1 MLETSH
7 DNVWIWKYSPDA
19 TNIVQTTFEDWEQAT
34 AGIQKSSFQPG
45 NMQDPHLQICLQ
57 MHVKF
62 IWFSNASAKFWDL
75 WTKISWPRSP
85 KTSLE
90 DLVTRPET
98 CSHRLNTSLAKK
110 SKFLPLLVTSQATS
124 KSSSSS
130 TGSGSSSQAGSSP
143 LRDVMDRER
152 DSGIFSR
159 RDVSTQPLHLLK
171 GRWRAPGR
179 WRSAVSTQG
188 RDLSGVQPAY
198 PGHMLFTTR
207 RRPQVKGHVCLMNK
221 SETGHFGIYDIRNW

>member
-7 DNVWIWKYSPDA
+7 NNVRIWKYSPNA
-19 TNIVQTTFEDWEQAT
+19 TSIVQTTFEGSEQAT

-98 CSHRLNTSLAKK
+98 CSHRWNTSLTKSQSSCLCWWPPRPPRRAAAPLRAAGRPPRPAAARSGTSWTGSETAASSHAGTFPHRVSTSWRADEEPLEGEGPPSAHRGGTYQASSQPIQATRCLPPGGGRK
-110 SKFLPLLVTSQATS
+110 SK
-124 KSSSSS
+124 
-130 TGSGSSSQAGSSP
+130 
-143 LRDVMDRER
+143 VM
-152 DSGIFSR
+152 F
-159 RDVSTQPLHLLK
+159 
-171 GRWRAPGR
+171 A
-179 WRSAVSTQG
+179 
-188 RDLSGVQPAY
+188 
-198 PGHMLFTTR
+198 
-207 RRPQVKGHVCLMNK
+207 
-221 SETGHFGIYDIRNW
+221 